1 MGEKLSSQER
11 IFAEMIALGE
21 NHIGGLTNKEL
32 AEKVGT
38 SETNMCRDIAIFE
51 KFGMVERNG
60 KGAWRLSPKFGG
72 LAGQIA
78 KSYQKAR
85 LELSRDEERYATAM
99 Q

>member
-1 MGEKLSSQER
+1 MNEKLSSQER
-11 IFAEMIALGE
+11 ILAEMIALCE
-21 NHIGGLTNKEL
+21 NHITGMTNKEL
-32 AEKVGT
+32 AENVST
-38 SETNMCRDIAIFE
+38 SESNMCRDLSIFE
-51 KFGMVERNG
+51 KFGMVERND
-60 KGAWRLSPKFGG
+60 KGRWRLSPKFGG